1 MIRLDRFLAN
11 QGMGT
16 RKEVKKIIKKGLVK
30 VDGIIIFK
38 DDYKFDETVSI
49 VMVDDEV
56 IEYKKDIYILMN
68 KPAGFV
74 CANED
79 QLHETVFDLLPFSS
93 QNLFS
98 VGRLDKDTTGVLL
111 ISNDGVLAHRLLS
124 PSRHVKKCYETD
136 LAAPISEEQIK
147 QLSAPLDLG
156 DFVSMPAKVQVLE
169 ERKILLYIC
178 EGKFHQVKRMMKA
191 VGNEVCALKR
201 IQFGPLTLG
210 SLDEGEWRF
219 LSEDE
224 IAALREVNGK

>member
-1 MIRLDRFLAN
+1 MMRLDRFLAN

-30 VDGIIIFK
+30 VDGTIIFK
-38 DDYKFDETVSI
+38 DDYKFDETASV
-49 VMVDDEV
+49 VTVDDEV
-56 IEYKKDIYILMN
+56 IEYQKDIYILMN

-79 QLHETVFDLLPFSS
+79 HLHETVFDLLPFSS
-93 QNLFS
+93 QNY
-98 VGRLDKDTTGVLL
+98 
-111 ISNDGVLAHRLLS
+111 DGVLAHRLLA
-124 PSRHVKKCYETD
+124 PSRHVEKCYETD

-147 QLSAPLDLG
+147 LLSAPLDLG
-156 DFVSMPAKVQVLE
+156 DFVTMPAKVQVLE
-169 ERKILLYIC
+169 ERKILLRIC

-210 SLDEGEWRF
+210 SLEEGEWRF
-219 LSEDE
+219 LNEDE
-224 IAALREVNGK
+224 IVSLREVNKNDHRNN